1 MLIVLFLLDDYL
13 DPSLASARFANLQL
27 ACLCAQLAFA
37 PLVLGPM
44 IFGKAGVVSPAWAIA
59 VLAEALPRGR
69 ARHRQPSGRIQ
80 NVAVGRDFGVSGVG
94 LSVYA
99 VALLRTKP
107 MSPAA

>member
-1 MLIVLFLLDDYL
+1 MILVLLNDLLE
-13 DPSLASARFANLQL
+13 PSFAGARFANLQL
-27 ACLCAQLAFA
+27 ACLCAQLVFA

-59 VLAEALPRGR
+59 VL
-69 ARHRQPSGRIQ
+69 
-80 NVAVGRDFGVSGVG
+80 VAGVAAGQGLVLVSLQGEYSTWLWAAIPACLGVG

-99 VALLRTKP
+99 LALLRTKR

>member
-1 MLIVLFLLDDYL
+1 LLNDHL
-13 DPSLASARFANLQL
+13 EPGFAGARFVSLQL

-59 VLAEALPRGR
+59 VLGAGAAAGQGL
-69 ARHRQPSGRIQ
+69 
-80 NVAVGRDFGVSGVG
+80 VFVSLQGEYKTWLWAAIPACLGVG
-94 LSVYA
+94 FSLYA
-99 VALLRTKP
+99 VALLRTNR